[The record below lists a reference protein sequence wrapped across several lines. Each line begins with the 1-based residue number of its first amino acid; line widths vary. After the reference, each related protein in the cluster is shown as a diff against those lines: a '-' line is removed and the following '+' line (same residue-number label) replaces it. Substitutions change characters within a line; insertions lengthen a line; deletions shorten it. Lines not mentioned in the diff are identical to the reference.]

1 MPLAGR
7 YARSVASGQ
16 APRVARAVAGRR
28 CERRGRVPS
37 TIATWAGN
45 RGSRPEAVLR
55 PASEEQVADILAE
68 AAANGRRV
76 KPIGASHSWS
86 GAQLTDGV
94 ALRLDQMQ
102 GVLAVDA
109 EVGTIRVGAGT
120 RLKELMRL
128 LGERGLS
135 LPVRGSIAEQSIAGA
150 TATGTHGS
158 APGQGCL
165 SARVTALR
173 LVTPGGMVRAVSSDD
188 TDPQSRDLFDAARVG
203 LGALGVITEMTLRVV
218 PDFVLREEVE
228 PVEAS
233 DAVRDLEA
241 IRTSAPFVKLWLVP
255 HTGKALV
262 FRYWP
267 TDEAPTLS
275 AVAGWVDEKIVNK
288 YLLRGLLAA
297 TRSFDIAAPPAM
309 RLVGAAYLSG
319 RTRIGPARD
328 ILGLPVP
335 PAHGEIEYGLPLAD
349 GAEAFAR
356 LEHLV
361 RNGGHP
367 IAFIQELRFSAADDI
382 WLSPAYQ
389 RDTCWLGAYSQDIR
403 SEDPYTQAA
412 EAMLHEYGG
421 RPHWGKTFTADR
433 DYLAAVLPRF
443 ADFNALRRR
452 LDPAGVLGNDFTD
465 RVLGDN

>member
-1 MPLAGR
+1 M
-7 YARSVASGQ
+7 
-16 APRVARAVAGRR
+16 
-28 CERRGRVPS
+28 PS

-45 RGSRPEAVLR
+45 RASRPQAVLR
-55 PASEEQVADILAE
+55 PASEEQVAAILAD

-94 ALRLDQMQ
+94 LLRLDQMQ
-102 GVLAVDA
+102 GVRAVDTEA
-109 EVGTIRVGAGT
+109 GTIRVDAGT
-120 RLKELMRL
+120 RLKDLLRL

-158 APGQGCL
+158 APAQGCL
-165 SARVTALR
+165 STLVTALR
-173 LVTPGGMVRAVSSDD
+173 LVTPDGTVHAVSSDD
-188 TDPQSRDLFDAARVG
+188 TDPQSRDLFDAARLG

-228 PVEAS
+228 PV
-233 DAVRDLEA
+233 DAPDAARNLEA
-241 IRTSAPFVKLWLVP
+241 IRTSAPFVKVWLVP

-267 TDEAPTLS
+267 TDQAPTLS
-275 AVAGWVDEKIVNK
+275 AIAGWVDETIVNR

-297 TRSFDIAAPPAM
+297 TRSFDITAPPVM
-309 RLVGAAYLSG
+309 RLVGATYLSG

-335 PAHGEIEYGLPLAD
+335 PAHGEIEYGLPLAA
-349 GAEAFAR
+349 GAEAFGR

-361 RNGGHP
+361 RTGGYR
-367 IAFIQELRFSAADDI
+367 IGFIQELRFSAADDI

-389 RDTCWLGAYSQDIR
+389 RDTCWLGAYSQGICSD
-403 SEDPYTQAA
+403 DPYPRAA
-412 EAMLHEYGG
+412 EEILQQYDG

-433 DYLAAVLPRF
+433 DYLGAVFPRF

-452 LDPAGVLGNDFTD
+452 LDPAGVLGNHFTD
-465 RVLGDN
+465 RVFGD